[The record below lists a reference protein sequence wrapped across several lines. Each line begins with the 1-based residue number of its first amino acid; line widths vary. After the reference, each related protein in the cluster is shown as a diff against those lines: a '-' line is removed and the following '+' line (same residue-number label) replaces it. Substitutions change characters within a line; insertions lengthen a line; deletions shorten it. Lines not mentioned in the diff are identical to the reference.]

1 MHTIP
6 CNNWSALA
14 SRSPESEFETG
25 YVLQDGIFNCSLVRK
40 REKLGNCP
48 VWKRGGDRVRQRQG
62 EREREGVVT
71 DCRTNPHS
79 SRLLELL

>member
-1 MHTIP
+1 M
-6 CNNWSALA
+6 A
-14 SRSPESEFETG
+14 SRSLESEFETG
-25 YVLQDGIFNCSLVRK
+25 YVPQNGILNYSLVRK

-48 VWKRGGDRVRQRQG
+48 VWERGGDREK
-62 EREREGVVT
+62 EREKEREGVVT